1 MPQRPLVNS
10 IGEWLIDQ
18 ALSEPDIV
26 SMFQQTCRKLDA
38 SGIPVARARLT
49 WQTLHPLF
57 RAETLLWHRGREVE
71 FEQFRHREE
80 ASEEWLRSPMKYMF
94 DAGVDVMRRHLD
106 GPNERLDF
114 PILEDLKA
122 EGLTDYFVVLTGLE
136 GQTAMT
142 GERPMFTPPGSTPAF
157 SSRLSLSPDETFDRE
172 GRGIIVTWSA
182 DRPGG
187 FSDDDIAALQNIQR
201 RFAVAVKTV
210 IQQRI
215 ARNITETYLGGEA
228 GRQVLSG
235 AIKLGDGRRME
246 AVIFYADMRASTPL
260 ADTMEPEAFLS
271 VLNEYFVHTAG
282 AVEAEGGEVLDF
294 VGDAILGVF
303 PYRDEAG
310 KRDAAARARRAMQ
323 RAFAQAGAANGE
335 REAAGRMTLRFGVA
349 LHAGEVT
356 FGNIGIPSRL
366 TFAAIGS
373 PLNEAARIE
382 ALTKVVEADGLAS
395 EAVASLEPDQW
406 RSVGEHR
413 LPGVSQPCELFALRE
428 AEAMVRPKAR
438 KRQRLHA

>member
-1 MPQRPLVNS
+1 MPQRPLVNM

-18 ALSEPDIV
+18 ALSEPDILT
-26 SMFQQTCRKLDA
+26 MFQQTCRKLDA
-38 SGIPVARARLT
+38 AGIPVARARLT

-57 RAETLLWHRGREVE
+57 RAETLLWHRGEEIE
-71 FEQFRHREE
+71 FEQFRHRDE
-80 ASEEWLRSPMKYMF
+80 ASDEWLRSPMKYMF
-94 DAGVDVMRRHLD
+94 DAGVDVMRRNLD
-106 GPNERLDF
+106 GPNERVDF
-114 PILEDLKA
+114 PILKDLKTQ
-122 EGLTDYFVVLTGLE
+122 GLTDYLVVLTGLE
-136 GQTAMT
+136 GQTLMT
-142 GERPMFTPPGSTPAF
+142 GEALPFRRPGVSAPMGAG
-157 SSRLSLSPDETFDRE
+157 ETFDRE
-172 GRGIIVTWSA
+172 GRGIIVTWAS

-187 FSDDDIAALQNIQR
+187 FSDDDITALQNIQR

-210 IQQRI
+210 IQRRI
-215 ARNITETYLGGEA
+215 ARNVAETYLGGEA

-246 AVIFYADMRASTPL
+246 AVIFYADMRNSTPL
-260 ADTMEPEAFLS
+260 ADTMEPEAFLG

-303 PYRDEAG
+303 PYVDTAG
-310 KRDAAARARRAMQ
+310 KRDAAVRARRAMQ
-323 RAFAQAGAANGE
+323 RAFAEAEEANRE
-335 REAAGRMTLRFGVA
+335 REAAGRMVLRFGVA

-366 TFAAIGS
+366 AFAAIGS

-382 ALTKVVEADGLAS
+382 HLTKAVDANGLAS
-395 EAVASLEPDQW
+395 AEVAALEPDAW

-413 LPGVSQPCELFALRE
+413 LTGVSQPCELFAL
-428 AEAMVRPKAR
+428 AEADAAVRPVVPE
-438 KRQRLHA
+438 RQRLHA